1 MNGFR
6 GVACLA
12 VAAATGSS
20 VPDGSLP
27 PIIPAAGCLPGELTA
42 ASERIL

>member
-12 VAAATGSS
+12 VAAATGLSL
-20 VPDGSLP
+20 PDGLLP
-27 PIIPAAGCLPGELTA
+27 PIVPAAGCLPGELMA